1 MSGAN
6 SSKIIVALQLIL
18 MLFIFL
24 SGHIIPRNPIYLVLF
39 LTGVFL
45 GIWAVYSFRSTR
57 FSISPQVAK
66 NASLITSGPYQY
78 IRHPMYSAVILVC
91 FSLVA
96 NSPTLERIIA
106 LIILTAVLIYKT
118 SMEEKFLH
126 NHFKEYGIYVKK
138 TKKLIPF
145 IY

>member
-1 MSGAN
+1 MF
-6 SSKIIVALQLIL
+6 
-18 MLFIFL
+18 FIFL
-24 SGHIIPRNPIYLVLF
+24 SGHIIPKNPTYLGIF

-66 NASLITSGPYQY
+66 SASLVTGGPYQY

-96 NSPTLERIIA
+96 NNPTLERIIA
-106 LIILTAVLIYKT
+106 LIFLITVLIYKT
-118 SMEEKFLH
+118 SIEEFYLH
-126 NHFKEYGIYVKK
+126 NHFKEYGSYVKR

-145 IY
+145 VY